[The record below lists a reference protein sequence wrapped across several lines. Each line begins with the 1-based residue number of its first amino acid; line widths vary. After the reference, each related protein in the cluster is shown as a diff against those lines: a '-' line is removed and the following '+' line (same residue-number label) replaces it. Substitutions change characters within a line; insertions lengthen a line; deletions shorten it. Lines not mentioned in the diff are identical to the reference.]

1 MDFKILIIDNIGL
14 LSSLYSYA
22 DISYIGGGFGRGI
35 HNILEAAVFG
45 TPVIFGPKYKK
56 FREAKNLIKLG
67 GAVTINNLGQLERAF
82 NSFSND
88 SDTINSI
95 KIINTEY
102 INNNRGATKI
112 IMHYINMNIDM

>member
-56 FREAKNLIKLG
+56 FREAKELIKLG
-67 GAVTINNLGQLERAF
+67 GAFTIKNFVQLEKAF
-82 NSFSND
+82 NGFATD
-88 SDTINSI
+88 HDYINSI
-95 KIINTEY
+95 KKINKEY
-102 INNNRGATKI
+102 IF
-112 IMHYINMNIDM
+112 